1 MDDEDAKLFY
11 EDEPEVLDEHEE
23 RDDDSLTEFAMEAS
37 DELPDEIPLDAPP
50 HCPHGLMDILL
61 PAIPPRPL
69 NARVIRRLKD

>member
-11 EDEPEVLDEHEE
+11 EDEPELREE
-23 RDDDSLTEFAMEAS
+23 NEDRDDDSFAEFATEAL

>member
-1 MDDEDAKLFY
+1 MDDDDAKLFY
-11 EDEPEVLDEHEE
+11 EDESELLEDNEDRDEDTLGE
-23 RDDDSLTEFAMEAS
+23 LAMETS
-37 DELPDEIPLDAPP
+37 DEVPYEIPLDAAP

>member
-11 EDEPEVLDEHEE
+11 EDEPELREEDED
-23 RDDDSLTEFAMEAS
+23 RDDDNLAEFATEAL